1 MAGLLYANQASCWLS
16 RSAHWR
22 MSALPVH
29 VPIPPQ
35 ACKYVGRQ
43 LHVQLGRPLIDSARL
58 AVNLSHCPGLVTSQ
72 RPEAKSNSGSNG
84 SNSSKN
90 SRSAEAAGSSSRQQ
104 QGNNNYRCRLTFV
117 AHTADL
123 LPRLAMANS
132 PCRLQGT
139 QQQQQRKQE
148 VDSSCLTPSTHELP
162 RGRHSARTAAGD
174 AKDALKSEE
183 QQKQRQTQRQKSR

>member
-84 SNSSKN
+84 SN
-90 SRSAEAAGSSSRQQ
+90 SSSRQQ

-183 QQKQRQTQRQKSR
+183 QQKHCQKQAQRQTQRQKSR